1 MAARPPPWLQEQMQ
15 KYQKSRQDLDV
26 VATQKQHLEAE
37 QRESARTLEELRKVN
52 DDVAVYRFVGEVMIQ
67 TKQSEMISEIEER
80 VELGRTRLKVLQ
92 KQEKRLVESL
102 KEQEAK
108 ITEMMQR
115 GAGSAVPPSRQPP
128 PPSSPQ

>member
-1 MAARPPPWLQEQMQ
+1 MQ